1 MEEKEI
7 TKFIEDRAR
16 SGIEYRALEVRATEP
31 EDNTEEF
38 RVEGF
43 ATTYDQPYV
52 LWREKDYI
60 VTEQVDRHAFD
71 ESEMNDVI
79 MQYDHSGKVYAR
91 TTNGTLELNHDNAH
105 GLEVRADLSKTPGAR
120 ELYEEIKGGFISQ
133 MSMGFTVADDSVD
146 DMGEIDGVQ
155 TYQRT
160 IKKIGRLYDVS
171 RVSIPANY
179 YTEISARS
187 GVLRRSVEQLE
198 SERLQA
204 EIIRQ
209 QAEARAVKKQELT
222 ERLKALINKEET
234 HGN

>member
-16 SGIEYRALEVRATEP
+16 SGIEYRALEVRAA
-31 EDNTEEF
+31 DTEEPTYN
-38 RVEGF
+38 VEGF
-43 ATTYDQPYV
+43 ATTYDQPYI
-52 LWREKDYI
+52 LWHDDGFN
-60 VTEQVDRHAFD
+60 VAEQVDRHAF
-71 ESEMNDVI
+71 EEAEMKDVI

-105 GLEVRADLSKTPGAR
+105 GLEVKADLSKTPGAR

-133 MSMGFTVADDSVD
+133 MSMGFTVAEDSVD
-146 DMGEIDGVQ
+146 DVGEIDGVQ
-155 TYQRT
+155 TYLRT

-204 EIIRQ
+204 IIDRQ
-209 QAEARAVKKQELT
+209 QAEARAVKKQEIM
-222 ERLKALINKEET
+222 ERLSALINKEET

>member
-16 SGIEYRALEVRATEP
+16 SGIEYRALEVRAA
-31 EDNTEEF
+31 DTEEPTYN
-38 RVEGF
+38 VEGF
-43 ATTYDQPYV
+43 ATTYDQPYI
-52 LWREKDYI
+52 LWHDDGFN
-60 VTEQVDRHAFD
+60 VAEQVDRHAF
-71 ESEMNDVI
+71 EEAEMKDVI

-105 GLEVRADLSKTPGAR
+105 GLEVKADLSKTPGAR

-133 MSMGFTVADDSVD
+133 MSMGFTVAEDSVD
-146 DMGEIDGVQ
+146 DVGEIDGVQ
-155 TYQRT
+155 TYLRT

-204 EIIRQ
+204 IIDRQ
-209 QAEARAVKKQELT
+209 QAEARAVKKQEIM
-222 ERLKALINKEET
+222 ERLSALINKEAT

>member
-7 TKFIEDRAR
+7 TKFIEERAR
-16 SGIEYRALEVRATEP
+16 SGIEYRALEVKAAE
-31 EDNTEEF
+31 TEEPTYN
-38 RVEGF
+38 VEGF
-43 ATTYDQPYV
+43 ATTYDQPYL
-52 LWREKDYI
+52 LWHDDGFN

-71 ESEMNDVI
+71 ETEMRDVI

-105 GLEVRADLSKTPGAR
+105 GLEVKADLSKTPGAR

-133 MSMGFTVADDSVD
+133 MSMGFTVTEDSVD

-204 EIIRQ
+204 EIIKQ
-209 QAEARAVKKQELT
+209 QAEARAIKKQELT
-222 ERLKALINKEET
+222 ERLNALINKEET

>member
-7 TKFIEDRAR
+7 TKFIEERAR
-16 SGIEYRALEVRATEP
+16 SGIEYRALEVKAAE
-31 EDNTEEF
+31 TEEPTYN
-38 RVEGF
+38 VEGF
-43 ATTYDQPYV
+43 ATTYDQPYL
-52 LWREKDYI
+52 LWHDDGFN

-71 ESEMNDVI
+71 EAEMRDVI

-133 MSMGFTVADDSVD
+133 MSMGFTVAEDSVD
-146 DMGEIDGVQ
+146 DVGEIDGVQ
-155 TYQRT
+155 TYLRT

-204 EIIRQ
+204 EIIKQ
-209 QAEARAVKKQELT
+209 QAEARAVKKQELF
-222 ERLKALINKEET
+222 ERLNALINKEET

>member
-16 SGIEYRALEVRATEP
+16 SGIEYRALEVRAA
-31 EDNTEEF
+31 DTEEPTYN
-38 RVEGF
+38 VEGF
-43 ATTYDQPYV
+43 ATTYDQPYL
-52 LWREKDYI
+52 LWQDDGFN

-71 ESEMNDVI
+71 ETEMRDVI

-105 GLEVRADLSKTPGAR
+105 GLEVKADLSKTPGAR

-133 MSMGFTVADDSVD
+133 MSMGFTVTEDSVD

-198 SERLQA
+198 AERIQA
-204 EIIRQ
+204 EIIKQ

-222 ERLKALINKEET
+222 ERLNALTNKEET

>member
-16 SGIEYRALEVRATEP
+16 SGIEYRALEVKAAEEEEP
-31 EDNTEEF
+31 SFT
-38 RVEGF
+38 VEGF
-43 ATTYDQPYV
+43 ATTYDQPYI
-52 LWREKDYI
+52 LWHDDGFN
-60 VTEQVDRHAFD
+60 VAEQVDRHAF
-71 ESEMNDVI
+71 EEAEMKDVI

-105 GLEVRADLSKTPGAR
+105 GLEVKADLSKTPGAR

-133 MSMGFTVADDSVD
+133 MSMGFTVTEDSVD
-146 DMGEIDGVQ
+146 DVGEIDGVQ
-155 TYQRT
+155 TYLRT

-204 EIIRQ
+204 IIDRQ
-209 QAEARAVKKQELT
+209 QAEARAVKKQEIM
-222 ERLKALINKEET
+222 ERLSALINKEAT

>member
-7 TKFIEDRAR
+7 TKFIEERAR
-16 SGIEYRALEVRATEP
+16 SGIEYRALEVRAA
-31 EDNTEEF
+31 DTEEPTYN
-38 RVEGF
+38 VEGF
-43 ATTYDQPYV
+43 ATTYDQPYI
-52 LWREKDYI
+52 LWHD
-60 VTEQVDRHAFD
+60 VDFNVAEQVDRHAFD
-71 ESEMNDVI
+71 EAEMRDVI

-105 GLEVRADLSKTPGAR
+105 GLEVRADLSKTRGAR

-133 MSMGFTVADDSVD
+133 MSMGFTVTEDSVD
-146 DMGEIDGVQ
+146 DVGEIDGVQ
-155 TYQRT
+155 TYLRT

-204 EIIRQ
+204 IIDRQ
-209 QAEARAVKKQELT
+209 QAEARAVKKQEIMN
-222 ERLKALINKEET
+222 RLSALINKEAT